1 MFDSSPEVTRRRL
14 LVIAGSAIALL
25 GAAAC
30 KSGPSSCTDVTGLT
44 PEEVK
49 TRQTVAYLDRSTDIK
64 KTCEQCQQY
73 TAPAAK
79 DQCGTCKVIKG
90 PVHPE
95 GYCSLFVAKA

>member
-1 MFDSSPEVTRRRL
+1 MSESNPEVSRRRL

-25 GAAAC
+25 GASAC

-49 TRQTVAYLDRSTDIK
+49 TRQTVAYSDHSSDK
-64 KTCEQCQQY
+64 NKTCEQCQQY
-73 TAPAAK
+73 VAPTEK
-79 DQCGTCKVIKG
+79 DKCGSCKVLKG

-95 GYCSLFVAKA
+95 GYCNLFVAKA